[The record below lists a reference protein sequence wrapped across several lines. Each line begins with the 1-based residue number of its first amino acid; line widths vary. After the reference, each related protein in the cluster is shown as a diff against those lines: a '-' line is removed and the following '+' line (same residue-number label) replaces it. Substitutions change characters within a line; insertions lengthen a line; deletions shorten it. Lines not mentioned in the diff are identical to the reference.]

1 MPIQKQVDELTV
13 CPWHRYVLTYG
24 WPGKKR
30 LTCFHPDHLRKC
42 TNQNNARF
50 FNLEMSRIDIGL
62 VQTLLSAHN
71 NTENWQT
78 KHQILSLFVNDFS
91 KTDLQEMIPGLS
103 KWWIDQ
109 ARCHATDVGEG
120 QPIHD
125 KLTFCTQLDSVKMDH
140 FVDYISR
147 SCFFQDV
154 AHGTQKLKLDS
165 GEHPVIPAVIRTL
178 IPSRII
184 AQYQA
189 YCREIG
195 FDPASESTLF
205 RILEVCSASMQRSLH
220 ALHYITTEGVQAFDS
235 LEDMV
240 STLKSA

>member
-1 MPIQKQVDELTV
+1 M
-13 CPWHRYVLTYG
+13 
-24 WPGKKR
+24 
-30 LTCFHPDHLRKC
+30 
-42 TNQNNARF
+42 
-50 FNLEMSRIDIGL
+50 
-62 VQTLLSAHN
+62 
-71 NTENWQT
+71 
-78 KHQILSLFVNDFS
+78 IL
-91 KTDLQEMIPGLS
+91 GLS

-109 ARCHATDVGEG
+109 ASCHATDVGEG

-154 AHGTQKLKLDS
+154 AYGTQKLKLDS

-205 RILEVCSASMQRSLH
+205 RILEVCSASMQRLLH